1 MWATNDCTHRKKK
14 MTNGLYAEH
23 GGIRN
28 PPTRTNTK
36 TYVHSR
42 AHRNELR
49 HSFHCLQTPCDH
61 QQKRRSVLRMS
72 AEFVSR
78 FWHSSKVKK
87 TQDDGRNSWP
97 PCFSMAVAIRNRQKA
112 RTNAAQMQA
121 RKEKIADST
130 HSWKCLAPA
139 WCVTQKSPK
148 LGPECHVRTAAQLAV
163 LSEANNISRRMG
175 CLADFEF
182 VHEPQNGE
190 RDKRHGDRSPR
201 NRLVLDGPLVDC
213 WLRHFCH
220 VFFGSSALNFR
231 TRRGCWA
238 HDIRAAGEAIR
249 QCLGI
254 RCIRISACDGARS
267 LGDSKDQEAQNLDAD
282 HADSLG
288 RRDHR

>member
-87 TQDDGRNSWP
+87 TQDDGRHSWP

-148 LGPECHVRTAAQLAV
+148 LGPECHVRT
-163 LSEANNISRRMG
+163 
-175 CLADFEF
+175 
-182 VHEPQNGE
+182 E
-190 RDKRHGDRSPR
+190 RSWRS
-201 NRLVLDGPLVDC
+201 
-213 WLRHFCH
+213 
-220 VFFGSSALNFR
+220 
-231 TRRGCWA
+231 
-238 HDIRAAGEAIR
+238 
-249 QCLGI
+249 
-254 RCIRISACDGARS
+254 
-267 LGDSKDQEAQNLDAD
+267 
-282 HADSLG
+282 
-288 RRDHR
+288 